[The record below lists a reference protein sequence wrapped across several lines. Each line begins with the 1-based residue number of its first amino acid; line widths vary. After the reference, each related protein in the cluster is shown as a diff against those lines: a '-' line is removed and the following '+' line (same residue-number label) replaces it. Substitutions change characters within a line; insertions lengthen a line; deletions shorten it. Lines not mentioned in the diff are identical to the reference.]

1 MPAAKKL
8 FTTIAVLL
16 FLTGAAGFAAEPE
29 KDTAEIQLNFSDI
42 NKTLDGIT
50 KKINGGSVSREES
63 DDYIATLNSL
73 QNQILNE
80 QKQDTATLQSMTQKI
95 SALNGL
101 ADENGKDVPEVAKER
116 KTLEDSAAKYKSLLA
131 QEALAL
137 AKIDEINALIFKARN
152 KELLTSVLAKQSSI
166 FQPEQFWKSLPS
178 SGSFLKELLVSP
190 FNWYRELKPEQ
201 Q

>member
-101 ADENGKDVPEVAKER
+101 ADENGKYVPEVAK
-116 KTLEDSAAKYKSLLA
+116 
-131 QEALAL
+131 
-137 AKIDEINALIFKARN
+137 
-152 KELLTSVLAKQSSI
+152 
-166 FQPEQFWKSLPS
+166 
-178 SGSFLKELLVSP
+178 
-190 FNWYRELKPEQ
+190 
-201 Q
+201 

>member
-16 FLTGAAGFAAEPE
+16 FLTGASCFAAEPE

-50 KKINGGSVSREES
+50 KKINEGSVSREES

-80 QKQDTATLQSMTQKI
+80 QKQDTATLQSITQKI

-101 ADENGKDVPEVAKER
+101 ADENGKLPKKEKRLKTARLNINPCWHR
-116 KTLEDSAAKYKSLLA
+116 KRWLLLKS
-131 QEALAL
+131 
-137 AKIDEINALIFKARN
+137 
-152 KELLTSVLAKQSSI
+152 T
-166 FQPEQFWKSLPS
+166 KSTPS
-178 SGSFLKELLVSP
+178 SSKRATK
-190 FNWYRELKPEQ
+190 NC
-201 Q
+201 

>member
-16 FLTGAAGFAAEPE
+16 FLTGTACFAAEPE
-29 KDTAEIQLNFSDI
+29 KGTAEIQLNFSDI

-80 QKQDTATLQSMTQKI
+80 QKQDTATLQSMTQK
-95 SALNGL
+95 SARLTDWPTKTAKTCRKLQKKEKRLKTARLNI
-101 ADENGKDVPEVAKER
+101 NPCWRR
-116 KTLEDSAAKYKSLLA
+116 KRWLWLKS
-131 QEALAL
+131 
-137 AKIDEINALIFKARN
+137 
-152 KELLTSVLAKQSSI
+152 T
-166 FQPEQFWKSLPS
+166 KSTPS
-178 SGSFLKELLVSP
+178 SSKRATK
-190 FNWYRELKPEQ
+190 NC
-201 Q
+201 

>member
-16 FLTGAAGFAAEPE
+16 FLTGASCFAAEPE

-101 ADENGKDVPEVAKER
+101 ADENGKDVTYEGDYFISSKTYRKLPKKEKRLKTARLNINPCWHR
-116 KTLEDSAAKYKSLLA
+116 KRWLLLKS
-131 QEALAL
+131 
-137 AKIDEINALIFKARN
+137 
-152 KELLTSVLAKQSSI
+152 T
-166 FQPEQFWKSLPS
+166 KSTPS
-178 SGSFLKELLVSP
+178 SSKRATK
-190 FNWYRELKPEQ
+190 NC
-201 Q
+201 